1 MDIKLFYNRYHYL
14 YLYWV
19 RNQKQDL
26 FHLRSLK
33 RSMEQKSFV
42 HVSPVL
48 FLGCHHASFNLWS
61 SLIGV
66 SKERM
71 RKGRHSLNFYT

>member
-1 MDIKLFYNRYHYL
+1 MDIKLFYNRYNYL

-19 RNQKQDL
+19 GNQKQDL
-26 FHLRSLK
+26 FHLRSVK
-33 RSMEQKSFV
+33 RSMKQKSFLY
-42 HVSPVL
+42 VSPVL
-48 FLGCHHASFNLWS
+48 FLGCHRAFNLWS

-66 SKERM
+66 SKGRM